1 MAIHG
6 TKIMWRTLRNE
17 KKRLQRKKH
26 QLQIKQRRLQ
36 IKEGLLQAVGT
47 TGQTANTAANVARQT
62 SAFLQEAAHMEGSA
76 EVAEVL
82 LSLAQVLTEDTSPKA
97 AASVLEEIGKVAEK
111 MDKKLKA
118 FQAVQQVEIMI
129 RDIVVLRCLA
139 CIDPMDREAF
149 INASKCAFDKKE
161 PEMANAAANAAAE
174 TTQQTSA
181 FLQKAA
187 HMKGGAE
194 VAEVLLSFGQTLTGD
209 TSPKAAASVHEEIGK
224 VAKKMDK
231 KSKVSQAVQQAK
243 IMIRDIVVLRCL
255 ACIDPMNRDAFIEAL
270 KDAFDK
276 KELERDFR
284 ALLLL
289 AHKKACSL
297 HGINT
302 FKSASEKR
310 NTTRPP
316 RKRKGNANAHPA
328 AEDHGIFHLACG
340 HSTNDLRQ
348 DCAQC
353 KQHYEKMESGHGDAT
368 EPAAS
373 EFPLPAFVP
382 LPEVPAFVPLPKA
395 PLDFNWRQELLVK
408 LGGTDGHCDA
418 SGDLALG
425 NFSDASPQEQEVAR
439 ACHQYRHWT
448 AWRWQAWEGPCE

>member
-26 QLQIKQRRLQ
+26 QLQIKERRLQ

-47 TGQTANTAANVARQT
+47 TGQTAITAANVARQT
-62 SAFLQEAAHMEGSA
+62 SAFLQEAAHMEGGA

-82 LSLAQVLTEDTSPKA
+82 LSLAQALTEDTSPKA

-181 FLQKAA
+181 FLQEAA
-187 HMKGGAE
+187 HMEGGAE
-194 VAEVLLSFGQTLTGD
+194 VEEVLLSLAQALTED
-209 TSPKAAASVHEEIGK
+209 TSSNAAASVHEEIGK
-224 VAKKMDK
+224 VAKKMGK
-231 KSKVSQAVQQAK
+231 KSEVSQAVQQAK

-255 ACIDPMNRDAFIEAL
+255 ACIDPMNREAFIDAL
-270 KDAFDK
+270 KDAFEK
-276 KELERDFR
+276 KELERDLR

-289 AHKKACSL
+289 AHQKACSL
-297 HGINT
+297 HGINHT
-302 FKSASEKR
+302 FKSASEKKK
-310 NTTRPP
+310 TTRPP
-316 RKRKGNANAHPA
+316 RKRKGNANANPA

-373 EFPLPAFVP
+373 STKSLSLSEFPPPAY
-382 LPEVPAFVPLPKA
+382 VPLPKL
-395 PLDFNWRQELLVK
+395 PSTNKMLLSCIDPIGDWNPKLLVN
-408 LGGTDGHCDA
+408 LGGTDRYI
-418 SGDLALG
+418 L
-425 NFSDASPQEQEVAR
+425 
-439 ACHQYRHWT
+439 
-448 AWRWQAWEGPCE
+448 